1 MNVLLIDGHPGT
13 DRLVTHLLEVYAAN
27 LPADCQQTR
36 VSIRDLA
43 FDPVLSD
50 GYVRRKAWEPDV
62 RRVAEALVACDHL
75 VVAFPMWWGAEPA
88 PLNGLL
94 SRLLLPRFAFA
105 YHEKDP
111 FWDRLLAGRS
121 ADVIITMDTP
131 PLYLRLAFGNPVI
144 RRWKHQVLGFVGMK
158 PLRFHPLGMVKQRG
172 VDKSLAKWESRLAK
186 AARTAPGLSRQSKVS
201 PPLPS

>member
-1 MNVLLIDGHPGT
+1 MDCLLIDGHPGT
-13 DRLVTHLLEVYAAN
+13 GRLVTHLLDHYAAN
-27 LPADCQQTR
+27 LPSGCSRTR
-36 VSIRDLA
+36 IDVRDLD
-43 FDPVLSD
+43 FDPVLTE
-50 GYVRRKAWEPDV
+50 GYKQRKTWEPDL

-94 SRLLLPRFAFA
+94 SRLLLPGFAFA

-131 PLYLRLAFGNPVI
+131 ALYLRFAFGNPVI
-144 RRWKHQVLGFVGMK
+144 KRWDKQVLGFVGMK
-158 PLRFHPLGMVKQRG
+158 PLRFHPLGMVKQGG
-172 VDKSLAKWESRLAK
+172 VEKKLGAWEARLAT
-186 AARTAPGLSRQSKVS
+186 AARTAPGLRRQPKAM
-201 PPLPS
+201 PRLPS